1 MLQHDIVKHVL
12 LKFSS
17 FTLISKNV
25 FISIILDRILIGTGL
40 NT

>member
-12 LKFSS
+12 LKFPS
-17 FTLISKNV
+17 FTLSKNV
-25 FISIILDRILIGTGL
+25 FISIILDRILIGTGP